1 MSSSFVDELDE
12 EGNGSAINQVI
23 EEHLGTFLDVAKA
36 NDGRR
41 LTSKSA
47 KSGSQLDLV
56 VSACFCDYT
65 DDAITCDAEFGEERG
80 VASIISNS
88 SPRDIGDYPL
98 TTVDLDLSGLPY
110 LAISVACYD
119 FLGGQGPVSRAR
131 RPRIGFEC
139 YSNNGF
145 GHIYDGEFT
154 RELFCLKFGCY
165 LTKIHLAPFPVRR
178 PVSRLQRA
186 FQA

>member
-145 GHIYDGEFT
+145 GQFYG
-154 RELFCLKFGCY
+154 GNGVS
-165 LTKIHLAPFPVRR
+165 HLPP
-178 PVSRLQRA
+178 SL
-186 FQA
+186 